1 MLPSE
6 IALEVKTTPP
16 STSEEVEDRLQE
28 VLSSLATLPPLAL
41 TTDDV
46 RHSLS
51 LHQRPVVLPSQ
62 SPRAQEEEWSVGLRL
77 IGWLMGSSP
86 TTDSLLSP
94 FALHSLAT
102 QASVFYEAPREDDPS
117 PDIGRRRLYTTTCL
131 LLCCRALAQCPSR
144 VTTRPRRWKSCLLE
158 TLRLFQQHKEDNVR
172 DESLVRDVV
181 AASLWVRRALPL
193 DNDDNNG
200 SSLRWVAGWQCAMVG
215 LLGASASQRLLEDD
229 APPLQNTG
237 EQLCQDL
244 DAVMEGQFHAML
256 RASYFQEG
264 EIEKDVVS
272 SVERSIAF
280 WWSGLVGEDDR
291 DSIALVEV
299 TKDDLGLAALSCLW
313 LDWKK
318 RPQVWTGAYL
328 WFLLFPNVS
337 VLLNTNESI
346 RAQCQGF
353 SLLRHLLSLVPAALL
368 PTPSAQRP
376 NYPVGTLQLLANRIV
391 ASAVSRERPNEVPQ
405 SSLLP
410 DGTQAFDLMKQLLA
424 RYAACDQ
431 VHFVEELHAQCP
443 HQGLKSK
450 LLDLLRVVITWT
462 DPKGL
467 WKVWTFLDS
476 RLQSLEAYIRIDE
489 VRKRPQIADPQEL
502 VLETEDF
509 VAVMNLLRLWVMVK
523 KTIPEIPDFA
533 ARLDSVLDALSYTLA
548 SFQSVDSFRL
558 GLLESAVQFVQEEI
572 QRGIET
578 AK

>member
-6 IALEVKTTPP
+6 IAREVKTTPP

-28 VLSSLATLPPLAL
+28 VLSSLATLPPPPLAL
-41 TTDDV
+41 TADDV
-46 RHSLS
+46 GHSLS
-51 LHQRPVVLPSQ
+51 LHHRPVVLPTSP
-62 SPRAQEEEWSVGLRL
+62 SPRAQEEEWIIGLRL
-77 IGWLMGSSP
+77 IGWLMGSNP

-102 QASVFYEAPREDDPS
+102 QASVFYEAPREDDPP
-117 PDIGRRRLYTTTCL
+117 PDIGSRRLYTTTCL
-131 LLCCRALAQCPSR
+131 LLCCHALTQCPSR

-172 DESLVRDVV
+172 DGSLLRDVV
-181 AASLWVRRALPL
+181 AASLWVRQALPL
-193 DNDDNNG
+193 DDSSG
-200 SSLRWVAGWQCAMVG
+200 SLRWVAGWQCAMVG
-215 LLGASASQRLLEDD
+215 ILGASASQRLLEG
-229 APPLQNTG
+229 APPLQNTA

-244 DAVMEGQFHAML
+244 DSVMEGQFDAML
-256 RASYFQEG
+256 RASYFQES
-264 EIEKDVVS
+264 EIENNLVW
-272 SVERSIAF
+272 SVERSIVF

-291 DSIALVEV
+291 DSIALFEV
-299 TKDDLGLAALSCLW
+299 AKDDLGLAALSCLW

-318 RPQVWTGAYL
+318 RPQVWTGTYL

-353 SLLRHLLSLVPAALL
+353 SLLRHLLSLLPTALL

-376 NYPVGTLQLLANRIV
+376 NYPVGTLQLLTNRIV

-424 RYAACDQ
+424 RYAPCHQ

-467 WKVWTFLDS
+467 RKAWTFLDS

-489 VRKRPQIADPQEL
+489 VRKRPQIADPQAL

-509 VAVMNLLRLWVMVK
+509 VAAMNLLRLWVMVK
-523 KTIPEIPDFA
+523 KTIPDIPDLA
-533 ARLDSVLDALSYTLA
+533 ARLDSVLEALSYTLT
-548 SFQSVDSFRL
+548 SFQSVVSTRPPRECSPIRAGRDT
-558 GLLESAVQFVQEEI
+558 E
-572 QRGIET
+572 RGRNR
-578 AK
+578 